1 MILDHSYGKEKE
13 IRRLI
18 SRSCLHMDSLD
29 VSAWMK
35 YKYDPSGMFCAV
47 EDKKIVACLQT
58 RQTARAVAYGR
69 NEQPQ
74 LVGFII
80 NEINRD
86 GTAQESS
93 GRTVYPHLDE
103 LPRKYLRKRTVL
115 RQLDKNLLVINMF
128 HRNDF

>member
-18 SRSCLHMDSLD
+18 ARSCLHMDSLD

-58 RQTARAVAYGR
+58 
-69 NEQPQ
+69 
-74 LVGFII
+74 
-80 NEINRD
+80 
-86 GTAQESS
+86 
-93 GRTVYPHLDE
+93 
-103 LPRKYLRKRTVL
+103 KKRTFFI
-115 RQLDKNLLVINMF
+115 REKLVKP
-128 HRNDF
+128 